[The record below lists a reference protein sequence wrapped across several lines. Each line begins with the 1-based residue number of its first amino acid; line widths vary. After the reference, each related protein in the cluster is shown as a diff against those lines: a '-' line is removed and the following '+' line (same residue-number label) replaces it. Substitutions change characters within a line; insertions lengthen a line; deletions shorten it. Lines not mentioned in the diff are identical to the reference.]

1 VRGSRWGTHW
11 KKVKKKNS
19 SKCSTKMKRGKKHTS
34 RLIHL
39 IILQKVGAELGRH
52 ARAEVN
58 TVGTKGIATNTNIVG
73 RLILLPAVGR
83 KRKSE
88 E

>member
-1 VRGSRWGTHW
+1 
-11 KKVKKKNS
+11 
-19 SKCSTKMKRGKKHTS
+19 MKRGKKHTS

-73 RLILLPAVGR
+73 WLILLPAVGR